1 MNETEVI
8 GAFSDEDAARLTG
21 VSIYQLRDW
30 DRSGFLRPSYAPED
44 RRQAYSRVYS
54 FRDIVSLR
62 VLNALRNE
70 NGVPMQHLRKVAAEL
85 AHLGDEKWTATT
97 LFVLG
102 KRVVFDDPR
111 DSKRREVV
119 SGQRVLDVPL
129 RVAISDTKRA
139 IKELNH
145 RRQGEYGHVLS
156 GRFVQNNQP
165 VFEGTRIPVA
175 SVKRYL
181 DCGYSTDEVIE
192 EFPDLSAKDIEAART
207 FDGSHAA

>member
-1 MNETEVI
+1 MSETDVI
-8 GAFSDEDAARLTG
+8 GAFSEEDAARLSG

-62 VLNALRNE
+62 VLNALRNK
-70 NGVPMQHLRKVAAEL
+70 NSVPMQHLRKVATEL
-85 AHLGDEKWTATT
+85 AHLGDEKWTATV
-97 LFVLG
+97 LYVLG

-111 DSKRREVV
+111 DTKRREVV
-119 SGQRVLDVPL
+119 SGQRVLDIPL
-129 RVAISDTKRA
+129 RVAISDTKQA
-139 IKELNH
+139 IEDMNH
-145 RRQGEYGHVLS
+145 RGSAEYGHVLS
-156 GRFVQNNQP
+156 GRFLQNNQP

-181 DCGYSTDEVIE
+181 ECGYGTDDILE
-192 EFPDLSAKDIEAART
+192 EFPDLSAEDVEAARA

>member
-1 MNETEVI
+1 MTETEVI
-8 GAFSDEDAARLTG
+8 GAFSEEDATRLTG
-21 VSIYQLRDW
+21 VSIFQLRDW
-30 DRSGFLRPSYAPED
+30 DRSGFLRPSYASED

-62 VLNALRNE
+62 VLNALRNDA
-70 NGVPMQHLRKVAAEL
+70 GIPMQHLRKVAAEL
-85 AHLGDEKWTATT
+85 AHLGEKKWTATT

-119 SGQRVLDVPL
+119 SGQRVLDIPL

-139 IKELNH
+139 IEELNH
-145 RRQGEYGHVLS
+145 RSHGECGQVLS

-181 DCGYSTDEVIE
+181 ERGYGTDQILE
-192 EFPDLSAKDIEAART
+192 EFPDLTAEDVDAART

>member
-1 MNETEVI
+1 MTETDLI
-8 GAFSDEDAARLTG
+8 GAFSEEDAARLTG

-85 AHLGDEKWTATT
+85 AHLGEDKWTATV
-97 LFVLG
+97 LYVLG

-111 DSKRREVV
+111 DDKRREVV
-119 SGQRVLDVPL
+119 GGQRVFDIPL

-139 IKELNH
+139 IEDLN
-145 RRQGEYGHVLS
+145 RRGQSAYGHVLS

-181 DCGYSTDEVIE
+181 ECGYGTDEILE
-192 EFPDLSAKDIEAART
+192 EFPDLSADDIEAART

>member
-1 MNETEVI
+1 
-8 GAFSDEDAARLTG
+8 
-21 VSIYQLRDW
+21 
-30 DRSGFLRPSYAPED
+30 
-44 RRQAYSRVYS
+44 
-54 FRDIVSLR
+54 
-62 VLNALRNE
+62 
-70 NGVPMQHLRKVAAEL
+70 MQHLRKVAAEL

-111 DSKRREVV
+111 DNKRREVV

-129 RVAISDTKRA
+129 RVAIADTKRA

-145 RRQGEYGHVLS
+145 RGHEEYGHVLS

-181 DCGYSTDEVIE
+181 ESGYGISEILE
-192 EFPDLSAKDIEAART
+192 EFPDLTAEDIEAARA